1 MKIFVNEIQLD
12 ILYNLLTEA
21 RYQDEVK
28 KVKPGDELKVV
39 DKNGN
44 ELLFSILSNDNGQ
57 LILKSLMKGSIYIND
72 FFFMDLG
79 ALNKDSITMKR
90 VNTPADLRSEKDDSK
105 RLKEVLK
112 KFPIQTWKQVTFK
125 TVNELYLDGVDIDI
139 DKTETK
145 QKETL
150 KNYEPVTDAGEIND
164 LLTDFN
170 SFKEGSKYN
179 FYLMDGGSIWT
190 DLITN
195 QGGSLTFEVMP
206 QGLMGSAANYRD
218 LVDAQIRLDI
228 NANNIKKFEYYND
241 KTDEYM
247 VYYNITFKSLLGGEG
262 KGSEKAITVKYIK
275 DINMVISP
283 KKKKNKGNKEKNK
296 PNIDNMG
303 VVDIT
308 NLVINDP
315 TLQKAFYKK
324 PNFLQRLFG
333 GKGKGI
339 LAAKKILKKYFY
351 RRYSNTPEGIKEL
364 LDSFISNQQYNI
376 KIKDK
381 SFKHAGV
388 EIDMAKTYILK
399 AFKQKT
405 TNQIQRPFL
414 RGDGYVVK
422 INSKI
427 DDSNDSHDYRV
438 TIIVNSDNYQENR
451 TMTITNLY

>member
-90 VNTPADLRSEKDDSK
+90 VNTPADLRNEKDDSK

-150 KNYEPVTDAGEIND
+150 KNYQPVTDAGEIND

-218 LVDAQIRLDI
+218 LVDAQIRLDV

-241 KTDEYM
+241 KTDETM

-262 KGSEKAITVKYIK
+262 KGSEKAVTVKYIK
-275 DINMVISP
+275 DINMVTAP
-283 KKKKNKGNKEKNK
+283 NNKKKEKKKKNK
-296 PNIDNMG
+296 PDIDNMS
-303 VVDIT
+303 VEDIT
-308 NLVINDP
+308 DLIINDP
-315 TLQKAFYKK
+315 TLQQAFYKK
-324 PNFLQRLFG
+324 PGFLQSLLG

-339 LAAKKILKKYFY
+339 LAARKILGKYFNSI
-351 RRYSNTPEGIKEL
+351 YSDNTSVKDVKKLSEKFKTGQLYE
-364 LDSFISNQQYNI
+364 I
-376 KIKDK
+376 KIQDR
-381 SFKHAGV
+381 SFKHEDV
-388 EIDMAKTYILK
+388 EIDILKTYILK
-399 AFKQKT
+399 AFKQT
-405 TNQIQRPFL
+405 STSGEQRPYL
-414 RGDGYVVK
+414 RGEGYVIK
-422 INSKI
+422 INSKMG
-427 DDSNDSHDYRV
+427 DSNDYRV
-438 TIIVNSDNYQENR
+438 TIIVNSDNYEENR
-451 TMTITNLY
+451 TMKITNLY

>member
-90 VNTPADLRSEKDDSK
+90 VNTPADLRSEKNDSK

-112 KFPIQTWKQVTFK
+112 KFPIQSWKQVTFK

-241 KTDEYM
+241 KTDETM

-275 DINMVISP
+275 DINMVTAP
-283 KKKKNKGNKEKNK
+283 NNKKKEKKKKNK
-296 PNIDNMG
+296 PDIDNMS
-303 VVDIT
+303 VEDIT
-308 NLVINDP
+308 DLVINDP
-315 TLQKAFYKK
+315 TLQQAFYKK
-324 PNFLQRLFG
+324 PNFLQSLLG

-339 LAAKKILKKYFY
+339 LTARKILGKYFNSI
-351 RRYSNTPEGIKEL
+351 YSDNTSVKDVKKLSEKFKTGQLYE
-364 LDSFISNQQYNI
+364 I
-376 KIKDK
+376 KIQDR
-381 SFKHAGV
+381 SFKHADV
-388 EIDMAKTYILK
+388 EIDILKTYILK
-399 AFKQKT
+399 AFKQT
-405 TNQIQRPFL
+405 STSGEQRPYL
-414 RGDGYVVK
+414 RGEGYVIK
-422 INSKI
+422 INSKMG
-427 DDSNDSHDYRV
+427 DSNDYRV
-438 TIIVNSDNYQENR
+438 TIIVNSDNYEENR
-451 TMTITNLY
+451 TMKITNLY

>member
-1 MKIFVNEIQLD
+1 MKILVNEIQLD

-39 DKNGN
+39 DKNGS

-79 ALNKDSITMKR
+79 ALNKDSITMSR
-90 VNTPADLRSEKDDSK
+90 VNTPAELRNEKDDSK
-105 RLKEVLK
+105 RLKAVIK
-112 KFPIQTWKQVTFK
+112 KFPIQTWKKVTFK

-150 KNYEPVTDAGEIND
+150 KNFKPVTDAAEIND

-218 LVDAQIRLDI
+218 LVDAQIRLDV

-241 KTDEYM
+241 KTDETTI
-247 VYYNITFKSLLGGEG
+247 YYNITFKSLLGGEG

-275 DINMVISP
+275 DINMVTAP
-283 KKKKNKGNKEKNK
+283 KNKKKKEKKK
-296 PNIDNMG
+296 PNIDDMD

-308 NLVINDP
+308 NLVINSP
-315 TLQKAFYKK
+315 TLQQAFYKK
-324 PNFLQRLFG
+324 PNFLQSLFG

-339 LAAKKILKKYFY
+339 IAAKKILRKYFDSA
-351 RRYSNTPEGIKEL
+351 YSDTDTPKDVKRLADKFKTGQLYE
-364 LDSFISNQQYNI
+364 I
-376 KIKDK
+376 KIQNK
-381 SFKHAGV
+381 SFKHSDV
-388 EIDMAKTYILK
+388 EIDILKTYILK
-399 AFKQKT
+399 AFKQT
-405 TNQIQRPFL
+405 TTGGEQRPYL

-427 DDSNDSHDYRV
+427 GDSNDYRV
-438 TIIVNSDNYQENR
+438 TIIVNSDNYEENR
-451 TMTITNLY
+451 TMRITNLY